1 MCRVPFHL
9 RLFGPWL
16 AAAAVL
22 VLGQDAADKAK
33 FGDPINVL
41 GSVSAVHRPRSN
53 ALHLLNTSPQQM
65 ERTDQDFQDGLA
77 LDLFSPKNL
86 TLVVQQNLMP
96 LPGNFVTGTTGGPFM
111 ALQNY
116 SYVISLNES
125 VDDLIAKIEIPY
137 DPTALASIG
146 IQESNT
152 YVGTLA
158 GDKKSWIVNDATRNV
173 YREENNT
180 RIIKMTSLQGEYIL
194 LGRKTED
201 TANEFVQYGQ
211 GATRTVNVTAGNRQE
226 AEFIDGLRLSVVP
239 STNMGISID
248 IVNGISPKAVP
259 PGLVPVNS
267 FAWVVNSSSPGAPM
281 LADMKFP
288 CKCFYESA
296 LGYRRGTLGLTIW
309 LLVNP
314 SMLSAV
320 RGFVR
325 PAPVR
330 VAKKALGT
338 TAEVPFQLMAGEIV
352 EILPDNSVTI
362 PNVTQ
367 VDGQYVLLMVS

>member
-1 MCRVPFHL
+1 MCQVPFHA

-41 GSVSAVHRPRSN
+41 GS
-53 ALHLLNTSPQQM
+53 M

-77 LDLFSPKNL
+77 LDLFSPKNR
-86 TLVVQQNLMP
+86 TLVVQQNLTP

-125 VDDLIAKIEIPY
+125 ANDLIAKIEIPY
-137 DPTALASIG
+137 DPTALAAIG

-158 GDKKSWIVNDATRNV
+158 GDKRSWIVNDATRNV
-173 YREENNT
+173 HREENNT

-194 LGRKTED
+194 LGRKTVD

-239 STNMGISID
+239 STDMGINID
-248 IVNGISPKAVP
+248 IVNGISPQAVP

-288 CKCFYESA
+288 FWY
-296 LGYRRGTLGLTIW
+296 
-309 LLVNP
+309 LVNP

-320 RGFVR
+320 RGFVQ

-338 TAEVPFQLMAGEIV
+338 TAEVPFQLMAGEIIG
-352 EILPDNSVTI
+352 ILPDNSVTI

>member
-1 MCRVPFHL
+1 
-9 RLFGPWL
+9 
-16 AAAAVL
+16 
-22 VLGQDAADKAK
+22 
-33 FGDPINVL
+33 
-41 GSVSAVHRPRSN
+41 
-53 ALHLLNTSPQQM
+53 M

-77 LDLFSPKNL
+77 LDLFSPKNR
-86 TLVVQQNLMP
+86 TLVVQQNLTP

-125 VDDLIAKIEIPY
+125 ANDLIAKIEIPY
-137 DPTALASIG
+137 DPTALAAIG

-158 GDKKSWIVNDATRNV
+158 GDKRSWIVNDATRNV
-173 YREENNT
+173 HREENNT

-194 LGRKTED
+194 LGRKTVD

-239 STNMGISID
+239 STDMGINID
-248 IVNGISPKAVP
+248 IVNGISPQAVP

-288 CKCFYESA
+288 CKSSC
-296 LGYRRGTLGLTIW
+296 
-309 LLVNP
+309 
-314 SMLSAV
+314 
-320 RGFVR
+320 
-325 PAPVR
+325 
-330 VAKKALGT
+330 KKRHQPHMMYPL
-338 TAEVPFQLMAGEIV
+338 
-352 EILPDNSVTI
+352 N
-362 PNVTQ
+362 
-367 VDGQYVLLMVS
+367 

>member
-41 GSVSAVHRPRSN
+41 GS
-53 ALHLLNTSPQQM
+53 M

-77 LDLFSPKNL
+77 LDLFSPKNR

-96 LPGNFVTGTTGGPFM
+96 LPGNFVTDTTGESFM

-125 VDDLIAKIEIPY
+125 ANDLIAKIEITY
-137 DPTALASIG
+137 DRTALAAIG
-146 IQESNT
+146 IQDSNT

-173 YREENNT
+173 HREENNT
-180 RIIKMTSLQGEYIL
+180 RIIKMTSLQGECIP

-211 GATRTVNVTAGNRQE
+211 GATRTVNQHQHRHCE
-226 AEFIDGLRLSVVP
+226 
-239 STNMGISID
+239 
-248 IVNGISPKAVP
+248 
-259 PGLVPVNS
+259 
-267 FAWVVNSSSPGAPM
+267 
-281 LADMKFP
+281 
-288 CKCFYESA
+288 
-296 LGYRRGTLGLTIW
+296 
-309 LLVNP
+309 
-314 SMLSAV
+314 
-320 RGFVR
+320 
-325 PAPVR
+325 
-330 VAKKALGT
+330 
-338 TAEVPFQLMAGEIV
+338 
-352 EILPDNSVTI
+352 
-362 PNVTQ
+362 
-367 VDGQYVLLMVS
+367 